1 MHRVVL
7 AIRPRHV
14 DKRTDDDS
22 VNDGDIENDPQSIKT
37 RTQNEASPGD
47 CSRRVVI
54 DALTV
59 IKQYTAL
66 LHGCII
72 SLEDVYT
79 AQFQSVQIV
88 GRVADLLPV
97 IKSIDDD
104 YNEHEEDNNAIEEYE
119 VAETYRGIVGIE
131 TEFYLILENSE
142 VNWSLL
148 NSPVIPPLLPHKDLI
163 NVYTKDHEHF
173 PVLRRLLRP
182 CISLTST
189 VQKGKGIYD
198 DTKRLQM
205 KNLNDRISSNNTSDI
220 HQDTEVVASMRSD
233 DNAEDCNGNI
243 VDNENGNKNENV
255 VPLIIISSENENKN
269 ENEISNDRNDDVTV
283 EVDACT
289 FDKVLLYLEHEV
301 VTICP
306 FSIFSYSSSLHASFP
321 T

>member
-7 AIRPRHV
+7 AIRPRYV
-14 DKRTDDDS
+14 EKRTDDDS
-22 VNDGDIENDPQSIKT
+22 ENDGDIQNDSQSIKT
-37 RTQNEASPGD
+37 KAQNEASPGD
-47 CSRRVVI
+47 CSRRVEI

-59 IKQYTAL
+59 IKHYTAL
-66 LHGCII
+66 LHDCII

-79 AQFQSVQIV
+79 TQFQSVQIV
-88 GRVADLLPV
+88 GRIADILPA

-104 YNEHEEDNNAIEEYE
+104 YNEHEEDDNAIEEYE
-119 VAETYRGIVGIE
+119 IAETYRGIVGIE

-148 NSPVIPPLLPHKDLI
+148 NSPVISPLLPHKDLI

-198 DTKRLQM
+198 DTNHSQI
-205 KNLNDRISSNNTSDI
+205 KNLNHRISSNDTFNI
-220 HQDTEVVASMRSD
+220 HQDTKVLASVKSD
-233 DNAEDCNGNI
+233 DNTENFNRNI
-243 VDNENGNKNENV
+243 VDNENGNKDKNV
-255 VPLIIISSENENKN
+255 VPLIIISNENGN
-269 ENEISNDRNDDVTV
+269 EKDGNDSVTV
-283 EVDACT
+283 KVDACT

-301 VTICP
+301 GRRYPIPKVFIL
-306 FSIFSYSSSLHASFP
+306 SSLHASFLP